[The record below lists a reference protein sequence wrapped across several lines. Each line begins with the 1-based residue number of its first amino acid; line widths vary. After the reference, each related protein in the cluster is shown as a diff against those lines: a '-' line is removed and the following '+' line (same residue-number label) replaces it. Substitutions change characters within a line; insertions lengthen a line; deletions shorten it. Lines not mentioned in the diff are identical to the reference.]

1 MSDRLKKEIEALDK
15 EKALFEDDI
24 ERYQTQ
30 LAERERILETYDQQ
44 AEMAKEKIATLLK
57 DQPWIK
63 AEEPFFGK
71 EGTMYDFR
79 DLELM
84 KLTEEIDQMELTRDE
99 LKKKFDPKVEELAK
113 KNQEMYSELERKRD
127 TIKADK
133 QKLQETI

>member
-1 MSDRLKKEIEALDK
+1 
-15 EKALFEDDI
+15 
-24 ERYQTQ
+24 
-30 LAERERILETYDQQ
+30 
-44 AEMAKEKIATLLK
+44 
-57 DQPWIK
+57 
-63 AEEPFFGK
+63 
-71 EGTMYDFR
+71 MYDFR

-133 QKLQETI
+133 